1 MKTKIVIV
9 LFVCLS
15 FINCSEDKDDFP
27 NELPAITQEG
37 KDTAGCLVDGEL
49 VLKRGRT
56 GGIPGPNSPFVI
68 INTPNRERNFWELGV
83 RFVDNFFNEKS
94 GASVTISIKSE
105 AEFKEGISYSLLEFT
120 MNDNN
125 SSEGYLSIS
134 PKDAVTS
141 FSAVTNES
149 YKGTLIITR
158 LVLEGDNPFI
168 AGTFEFQ
175 AESSGGR
182 VFNVT
187 DGRFDLKIDEIN

>member
-56 GGIPGPNSPFVI
+56 GGFPSSPLVTVVKPKPGIDVWQLN
-68 INTPNRERNFWELGV
+68 L
-83 RFVDNFFNEKS
+83 RFVDNFFNDRS
-94 GASVTISIKSE
+94 SASITIVIKSE
-105 AEFKEGISYSLLEFT
+105 TELKENKVYELLEFVT
-120 MNDNN
+120 DDKNTG
-125 SSEGYLSIS
+125 EGDLFFK
-134 PKDAVTS
+134 PKNENTL
-141 FSAVTNES
+141 FSAKTDLNNRGEL
-149 YKGTLIITR
+149 TITKIE
-158 LVLEGDNPFI
+158 LEGDVPFI

-175 AESSGGR
+175 ANSGEGR
-182 VFNVT
+182 VFSVT
-187 DGRFDLKIDEIN
+187 DGRFDLKIGEIK